1 MDYVLLSSSFL
12 QDWGNDIYKLAVL
25 AARSFEELL
34 KSLSSGVEVKEV
46 LQRII
51 SQAFIRCAK
60 GQERRLKI

>member
-12 QDWGNDIYKLAVL
+12 QDWGNDIYKLAVP
-25 AARSFEELL
+25 AARSLEKTM
-34 KSLSSGVEVKEV
+34 KSISSGVEVKEV